1 MMKIQMF
8 NQIFNY
14 LASEVLDNYLGTKK
28 EPDSHK
34 ITHLDELEEILNQA
48 KGIDLNLLKLKG
60 QVEEVRAE
68 EWDYENGLKYIICE
82 FDYCKKN
89 GEKGTLEKRILTADF
104 LTNPIM
110 MLDFS
115 RKRVALE
122 QLLASSS
129 TPVNL
134 FPEEKRNIEI
144 KEMSVSLNGL
154 CVGCFKEIKN
164 LKTKQLLKEEYI
176 PYYSVITEDK
186 MVKDFIQFC
195 GCGDNSLEILYD
207 NSKPIYAQFSKNRS
221 VEMIGFSSTNEE
233 DIQKMVSFI
242 HQEVEAIIQKIS
254 SNIKIYGRAGDVKK
268 KTRKIES

>member
-1 MMKIQMF
+1 MKVQMF

-34 ITHLDELEEILNQA
+34 FTHLDELEEILNQA

-134 FPEEKRNIEI
+134 FPEEKRTIEI
-144 KEMSVSLNGL
+144 KEMSVSLNGW

-164 LKTKQLLKEEYI
+164 LKTKRLLKEEYI

-254 SNIKIYGRAGDVKK
+254 SNIKIYGRTGDVKK

>member
-48 KGIDLNLLKLKG
+48 KGIDLNLLKLKV

-122 QLLASSS
+122 QLLASRS

-176 PYYSVITEDK
+176 PYYSVITDDK

-207 NSKPIYAQFSKNRS
+207 NSKPIYVQFSKNRS

-254 SNIKIYGRAGDVKK
+254 SNIKIYGRTGDVKK